1 MAIFLFGLFWLC
13 LWQTKWRIVGIGIR
27 IILISFGFMLNSP
40 KPDLI
45 VDINLGALALRI
57 MKACFKFMQIKCRLL
72 ISNIGLI
79 GLGKKIVRC
88 YLLSEGV
95 FSISSG
101 QKVAINCDNKKCNL
115 SNIQIN
121 ILDRNGFIDEHI
133 KLDREFLEMA
143 GVVVI
148 FCDSNNC
155 RLKYDNARF
164 IYRR

>member
-1 MAIFLFGLFWLC
+1 MPSFNKQYWAHWFGQEDCEVL
-13 LWQTKWRIVGIGIR
+13 
-27 IILISFGFMLNSP
+27 P
-40 KPDLI
+40 
-45 VDINLGALALRI
+45 
-57 MKACFKFMQIKCRLL
+57 
-72 ISNIGLI
+72 
-79 GLGKKIVRC
+79 
-88 YLLSEGV
+88 LSEGV
-95 FSISSG
+95 FSVSSG

-148 FCDSNNC
+148 FCDSNKC